1 MPRPLNIGLIGS
13 KFMGRTHSN
22 AYLKAAKFFDLPRLP
37 VMYTIAARNLEE
49 TQAFADRWG
58 WQHAS
63 DDWRAMVDDP
73 EIDLVDI
80 GTPNHVHHEQALAA
94 LEAGKHVACE
104 KPLADTLDAARE
116 MVQAAKK
123 AAKGSQKQKTFVWY
137 NYRRCPALAFAH
149 ELVKSGKLGRLY
161 HVRGFYLQD
170 WAGPDTPMLWRFQG
184 DKAGS
189 GALGDLC
196 AHSIDA
202 ARFVTGD
209 EFASVSGAVLKTFIK
224 ERTVLGSQAGGE
236 ISGRGASTKK
246 SKKAK
251 STVDDAALFT
261 AEFKGGAVATFEAT
275 RLSTGDK
282 NGNKLEVHGEKG
294 AIKFNFER
302 MTELEWYDNTLPEK
316 MQGWTT
322 INVSNGSAT
331 GGTPGVGH
339 PYAEAWWPTA
349 HSIGYEHGFINQ
361 AADMIKV
368 LSNRKPVVPIPDFA
382 DAYETQRVLEAVV
395 QSAKHRTSVK
405 LSEIK

>member
-1 MPRPLNIGLIGS
+1 MPKPLNIGLIGS

-22 AYLKAAKFFDLPRLP
+22 AYLKAAKFFDLSRLP
-37 VMYTIAARNLEE
+37 VMHTIAARNLEE
-49 TQAFADRWG
+49 TRDFADRWG
-58 WQHAS
+58 WYNAT
-63 DDWRAMVDDP
+63 DDWKAMVNDP
-73 EIDLVDI
+73 DIDLVDI

-104 KPLADTLDAARE
+104 KPLANTLGAARE
-116 MVQAAKK
+116 MVAAAKK
-123 AAKGSQKQKTFVWY
+123 AAKGKHKLKTFVWY

-149 ELVKSGKLGRLY
+149 QLVKAGKLGRLY

-184 DKAGS
+184 NKAGS

-209 EFASVSGAVLKTFIK
+209 EFASVNGAILKTFIK
-224 ERTVLGSQAGGE
+224 ERTVLEGGAGGE
-236 ISGRGASTKK
+236 ISGRGASIKK

-261 AEFKGGAVATFEAT
+261 AEFKAGAVATFEAT

-294 AIKFNFER
+294 AIKFDFER
-302 MTELEWYDNTLPEK
+302 MAELQWYDNTLPEK
-316 MQGWTT
+316 EQGWST
-322 INVSNGSAT
+322 INVSNGGAS
-331 GGTPGVGH
+331 GGGH
-339 PYAEAWWPTA
+339 PYADAWWPTA
-349 HSIGYEHGFINQ
+349 HAIGYEHGFINQ
-361 AADMIKV
+361 AADMVKV
-368 LSNRKPVVPIPDFA
+368 LGNQKPVVPIPDFA
-382 DAYETQRVLEAVV
+382 DAYQTQRVLEAVT
-395 QSAKHRTSVK
+395 QSAKHRCPVK